1 MTDTARVHQREVREA
16 LHAIVS
22 DPQLGT
28 PALSNPQTMSNLL
41 KDLLPDAPRETSVL
55 VATAEAGLA
64 QILLDHVSQGMDAAT
79 AASLAASVFAARP
92 ARDAAHPAG
101 YTAAPG
107 PAYGRPAAPPMAG
120 PTVAAPGCGQ
130 PTGPGHGFPTG
141 TIATVEP
148 LSQLVGPEVTSCKN
162 GAGPDMRGVTTA
174 LSCHT
179 HAQDIGT
186 PRGYAPAG
194 KGER

>member
-1 MTDTARVHQREVREA
+1 MTDTAWVHQREVREA
-16 LHAIVS
+16 LHAIVF

-64 QILLDHVSQGMDAAT
+64 QILLDHVSQGMDA
-79 AASLAASVFAARP
+79 
-92 ARDAAHPAG
+92 
-101 YTAAPG
+101 AAPG

-162 GAGPDMRGVTTA
+162 GAGLDMRGVTTA